1 MHVCAFVFPVFCI
14 SRWRQMA
21 SMTCPRTRMIQCL
34 GFQFIPKA
42 FSYTSAH
49 PSKTFSDP
57 FLCTGK
63 RKGPSPNC
71 FHKIVSVL
79 LAIMWRIIHFFPP
92 CFDLNKNLRFESWTV
107 NLTELVPKQAA
118 VWHREEIFT
127 KKCRLCFQASH
138 FNDVNTYWEILARG

>member
-1 MHVCAFVFPVFCI
+1 MGNTVGAHARVCICI
-14 SRWRQMA
+14 PSVLHLQVEANGVYDMSKNTNDSMFGLRQA
-21 SMTCPRTRMIQCL
+21 PLQSL
-34 GFQFIPKA
+34 FQFIPKA

-79 LAIMWRIIHFFPP
+79 LAIM
-92 CFDLNKNLRFESWTV
+92 
-107 NLTELVPKQAA
+107 
-118 VWHREEIFT
+118 
-127 KKCRLCFQASH
+127 
-138 FNDVNTYWEILARG
+138 